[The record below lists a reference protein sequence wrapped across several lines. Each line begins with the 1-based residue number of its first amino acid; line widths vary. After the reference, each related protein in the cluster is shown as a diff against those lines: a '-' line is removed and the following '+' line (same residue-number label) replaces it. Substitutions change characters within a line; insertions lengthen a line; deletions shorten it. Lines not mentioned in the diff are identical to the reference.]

1 MYYLYDKKQK
11 LYICLKSIENHYDV
25 SLLYST
31 LRNSQDINKINCNQS
46 LFPKRFTNT
55 FPYHN
60 NVYVVSRYILY
71 TKFMHWI
78 FLSMFQSINTLKNKS
93 TKLLLYSFD
102 IIIDKTS
109 SYTKKCFSSK
119 KCPSEV
125 GNDIGVTSQDDDLIG
140 LNTFNN
146 RSEIVAPKTLGSNTF
161 NNYSN
166 EVAPRTPFSIIK
178 KLFAYLT
185 TRNKKETP
193 TMTHV
198 TDTTLSVTT
207 TLTTNEI
214 DKSLINP
221 IIYKPMYSNSFES
234 IESFDPTYYIDENTT
249 IAFPIYH
256 KNRKL
261 VYYNKVS
268 ETQSKHTTVTTIN
281 LNDYVL
287 CVRFINNNIPQT
299 IILPSRLYSYVT
311 NIKSIGLNI
320 DIKDILLFPKEH
332 EGFISSILQH
342 RNVSNDEEYIR
353 LMYSIRK
360 ILSQKPDFGKNI
372 RYVLEFLYSVY
383 EFSNTLST
391 SLPLENV
398 YDDFIKYCTYN
409 FCFEMGQAISPD
421 KLYVILEYLGVYIV
435 DGRIQHRKKRID
447 STGDS
452 FMYYKRNVHI
462 AQSMSFDKIK
472 PNTSYRF
479 KKTLQLR
486 TEPKVAYY
494 QSSVWNVP
502 SNANIKDD
510 SISVNQLDI

>member
-1 MYYLYDKKQK
+1 MYYIYDKNKNVYTYLQ
-11 LYICLKSIENHYDV
+11 SIEIKHDV

-31 LRNSQDINKINCNQS
+31 LINSQDTNKISCNQS

-78 FLSMFQSINTLKNKS
+78 FLSMFDSINTLRNKS

-119 KCPSEV
+119 KCSSDV
-125 GNDIGVTSQDDDLIG
+125 GNGVGVISQDDNLIG

-146 RSEIVAPKTLGSNTF
+146 RSEIVAPTNLGSNTF
-161 NNYSN
+161 NNHSN
-166 EVAPRTPFSIIK
+166 EVAPKTPFSIIK
-178 KLFAYLT
+178 KLFAYIT

-193 TMTHV
+193 PIMTPV
-198 TDTTLSVTT
+198 TDTTISVTT

-268 ETQSKHTTVTTIN
+268 ETQSKHSTIN
-281 LNDYVL
+281 LDDYVL
-287 CVRFINNNIPQT
+287 CVRFISNDIPQT